1 MTNLIKQLN
10 TEFCQELNNAWLQAI
25 ENNDGQYMIIK
36 KFDGLFELIKEA
48 KEQGYGFN
56 LDYSPNLFIE
66 ERIMGKQLENE
77 LLKLPEWNQ
86 LGVLITMLNQCEENQ
101 WNSIKTHLQELK
113 SQRTKPILISYA
125 IKCTKE
131 KGPFFAGEDPSI
143 INVFGTCGSVAHE
156 ILLIT
161 FLFAKS

>member
-1 MTNLIKQLN
+1 MTDLIKQLN

-25 ENNDGQYMIIK
+25 ENNDGQHMVVK
-36 KFDGLFELIKEA
+36 NFDGLLELIKEA

-77 LLKLPEWNQ
+77 LIKLPEWNQ
-86 LGVLITMLNQCEENQ
+86 LAILINMLNQCEDNQ
-101 WNSIKTHLQELK
+101 WTTIKTHLQELK
-113 SQRTKPILISYA
+113 SQRIQPILLAYA
-125 IKCTKE
+125 IQCTKD
-131 KGPFFAGEDPSI
+131 KGPFFAGNDPSF

-161 FLFAKS
+161 LLFAKS